1 MFVTQLCLTLWDPHG
16 LQLTRLPCPGDFP
29 GKDIRVVCHFLLQGM
44 FPTQGS
50 NPGLLHYRKILY
62 LLSYHGS
69 PYEQRHRKTHMEERE
84 KSFFPWDLISGSW
97 LKLRGLGESKFGHLN
112 LRGEVIQP
120 FSVLSSQL
128 ISAPGVLLFGVVP
141 LQVWRVGISFL
152 WSGLHQTCMFSR
164 SSQICPDVST
174 KNLCDSQACEFET
187 HVHREL
193 TCLFGVWQSCWL
205 PITSAN

>member
-1 MFVTQLCLTLWDPHG
+1 MMPIYG
-16 LQLTRLPCPGDFP
+16 
-29 GKDIRVVCHFLLQGM
+29 
-44 FPTQGS
+44 
-50 NPGLLHYRKILY
+50 
-62 LLSYHGS
+62 
-69 PYEQRHRKTHMEERE
+69 
-84 KSFFPWDLISGSW
+84 SGSES
-97 LKLRGLGESKFGHLN
+97 KMYRESKFGHLN